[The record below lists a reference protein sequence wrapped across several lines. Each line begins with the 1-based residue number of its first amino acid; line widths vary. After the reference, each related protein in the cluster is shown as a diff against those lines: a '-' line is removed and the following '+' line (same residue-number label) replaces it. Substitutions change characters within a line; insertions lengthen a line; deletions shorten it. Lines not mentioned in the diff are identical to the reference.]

1 MRALAPTLSPLLQKV
16 SRSFGL
22 SIRLLPAALREPVGV
37 AYLLARISDTV
48 ADSASAPVA
57 QRLALLDQL
66 AQCWPATGPGGE
78 AIEPSAHGTPG
89 ASGAPNERGQAPS
102 HTPSRTPPEAQS
114 DIQSDIQ
121 SDALSLALRE
131 FATQVSDPHE
141 RTLLAQSQACLQA
154 LARLRPQDQRLIRE
168 VLAAITEGQ
177 RWDLTALDATGH
189 GVRSEQDVE
198 RYTWWVAGSVGEFW
212 TRLCEAHL
220 QHWHRASSADML
232 QWAAHYGQGLQRL
245 NILRDAGRD
254 LRAGRCYFPAEALA
268 PLGLDAATLCAA
280 ARSEDLATLS
290 RLTPLLQAWHHQTEQ
305 DLHAGLRYS
314 LALRGRRLRL
324 ASALPGLIGVRT
336 LALLRQAGVQA
347 LVQHHKLPRR
357 GLHRLLA
364 ALLLGGVSD
373 RQLQAS
379 WQSGLGSTAPSPLS
393 ARIGP

>member
-1 MRALAPTLSPLLQKV
+1 MRALAPSLPPLLQKV

-66 AQCWPATGPGGE
+66 ALCWPAAGAGPSTPSGPGGPSKPGDPGE
-78 AIEPSAHGTPG
+78 RDCAPSAP
-89 ASGAPNERGQAPS
+89 
-102 HTPSRTPPEAQS
+102 
-114 DIQSDIQ
+114 Q
-121 SDALSLALRE
+121 SDALSLALRG
-131 FATQVSDPHE
+131 FASQVSDPHE
-141 RTLLAQSQACLQA
+141 QALLVQSPACLQA

-220 QHWHRASSADML
+220 PHWHTARTADML
-232 QWAAHYGQGLQRL
+232 QWAARYGQGLQRL

-254 LRAGRCYFPAEALA
+254 LRAGRCYFPAEALS

-290 RLTPLLQAWHHQTEQ
+290 RLAPLLQAWHHQTEQ

-336 LALLRQAGVQA
+336 LALLRQAGAQA

-357 GLHRLLA
+357 GLRRLLA
-364 ALLLGGVSD
+364 ALLLGGVTD

-379 WQSGLGSTAPSPLS
+379 WQSGLGPTEPSPLS